1 MKFQIDTIAKEIHVI
16 EDCQFGELIS
26 AIEKFLPE
34 WREYKLV
41 SKTPHEFSNP
51 IIITIK
57 EEKPP
62 VVDLSDVYVF
72 KGPPFAWIN
81 DTVTSPDIQGYA
93 TCNADYITLDT
104 VGLLNKGVYNFQ
116 Y

>member
-16 EDCQFGELIS
+16 GDCQFGELIS

-34 WREYKLV
+34 WKEYKLV
-41 SKTPHEFSNP
+41 TKFPHEFSNP

-62 VVDLSDVYVF
+62 VVYPVIAPSTPVNPYNPWD
-72 KGPPFAWIN
+72 PPYRITWGTGSVNSAK
-81 DTVTSPDIQGYA
+81 DIE
-93 TCNADYITLDT
+93 
-104 VGLLNKGVYNFQ
+104 LLNQGVYNFEMA
-116 Y
+116 